1 MSNHSSPA
9 QKPAP
14 ASVFVRLVLVSLFF
28 GGSFVAGKLAVKG
41 VPPYTVALLRFLIA
55 SVVLY
60 MFMIITEGPNWTTLR
75 NNLPLLLVL
84 GATGIFL
91 YNALFY
97 IGLTFST
104 ASNAALIVPT
114 SIPMA
119 TSLLAALRLKEPIGR
134 NRLAGLLVALAGV
147 VLVARNNPA
156 VSAGGPRWGDL
167 LFLAAVVCWAV
178 YSVAGKIATTRMSA
192 VASTTYANIIGT
204 IMLVPP
210 ALAEKPWLTVPGQS
224 WPFWLGIFHMS
235 ILATVLAFL
244 WWNQGVAAI
253 GAGRTSVFT
262 YMVPIWALV
271 LAAIILGERLVP
283 GQILGGLVVVAGIWL
298 ANRNPG
304 QSTARTDAGV
314 KSA

>member
-1 MSNHSSPA
+1 MSQPSDLA
-9 QKPAP
+9 EKTTP
-14 ASVFVRLVLVSLFF
+14 ASIIVRLALVSLFF

-41 VPPYTVALLRFLIA
+41 VPPYTVALLRFLIS
-55 SVVLY
+55 SVVLCA
-60 MFMIITEGPNWTTLR
+60 FMVLTEGPNWLALR
-75 NNLPLLLVL
+75 NNLLLLLVL

-91 YNALFY
+91 YNAFFY

-134 NRLAGLLVALAGV
+134 NKLAGLLVALAGV
-147 VLVARNNPA
+147 VLVSRSNPA

-167 LFLAAVVCWAV
+167 LFLAAVACWAI

-204 IMLVPP
+204 IMLIPP

-224 WPFWLGIFHMS
+224 WPFWVGMFHMS

-262 YMVPIWALV
+262 YMVPIWTLL
-271 LAAIILGERLVP
+271 LAAVILGERLVP
-283 GQILGGLVVVAGIWL
+283 GQILGGLVVGAGIWL
-298 ANRNPG
+298 ANRSAG
-304 QSTARTDAGV
+304 QAPARPEARA